1 MKKYKVKVNG
11 KVYEVELEACE
22 EVKGSIETPAAST
35 PKAAPVSNGE
45 GVALNAPIGG
55 KVLDIKV
62 SVGQSVNKGDVVCII
77 EAMKMENE
85 VLASASGVIK
95 EIKVS
100 KGAQVANKDPL
111 MIIG

>member
-11 KVYEVELEACE
+11 KVYEVELETVEETSGSIATPVTSAPQVSNSVGGT
-22 EVKGSIETPAAST
+22 EVK
-35 PKAAPVSNGE
+35 
-45 GVALNAPIGG
+45 APIGG

-62 SVGQSVNKGDVVCII
+62 SVGQKVEKGQVVCII

-85 VLASASGVIK
+85 VNASASGVVK

-100 KGAQVANKDPL
+100 KGAQVANKDTL
-111 MIIG
+111 IILG

>member
-11 KVYEVELEACE
+11 KVYEVELEACD
-22 EVKGSIETPAAST
+22 EVKGSTETPAAPT
-35 PKAAPVSNGE
+35 AAPVSNGE
-45 GVALNAPIGG
+45 GVTLNAPIGG

-62 SVGQSVNKGDVVCII
+62 NVGQSVNKGDVVCII